1 MKKSSLTEQLVF
13 NDVKPA
19 ISVLF
24 ETETTKEIRIAF
36 KEHQFMK
43 EHKTSFPITVE
54 IFEGEIDFGV
64 EGITHTLVKGDLVT
78 LDASVPHDLLAKK
91 ESIVRLTLSKLD
103 SVERVKNVEAGS

>member
-13 NDVKPA
+13 NDTKPA

-43 EHKTSFPITVE
+43 EHKTAFPITVE
-54 IFEGEIDFGV
+54 IFEGAIDFGV
-64 EGITHTLVKGDLVT
+64 EGTIHQLIKGDLVS
-78 LDASVPHDLLAKK
+78 LEASIPHDLVAKAD
-91 ESIVRLTLSKLD
+91 SIVRLTLSKLD
-103 SVERVKNVEAGS
+103 TVERVKKVLEK